1 MTNKYILTDFENIDR
16 HVYAPGVSSS
26 QGAKKIG
33 ERISFGLATK
43 AKGTG
48 SRMHK
53 HATEQFNYLLKGKL
67 KVVIEGE
74 DERIVGPGELV
85 YVPANTYHQFIT
97 VSDEDVEFIGIKD
110 VSKDL
115 QTETQD
121 GTYDKPHYEP
131 GYEPAA
137 KK

>member
-1 MTNKYILTDFENIDR
+1 MKHIIPNFSEAEKFD
-16 HVYAPGVSSS
+16 YAPGVSSS
-26 QGAKKIG
+26 HGAKLVG
-33 ERISFGLATK
+33 DRISFGLATK

-53 HATEQFNYLLKGKL
+53 HSIEQFNYILKGQL

-74 DERIVGPGELV
+74 DERVVGPGEMV
-85 YVPANTYHQFIT
+85 YIPAGVYHQFIT

-110 VSKDL
+110 ASQELK
-115 QTETQD
+115 TETQD

-131 GYEPAA
+131 GFEPTE